1 MKQLLL
7 SRRTGL
13 LLALFLSSSV
23 VTVAAPRSLEQARR
37 EAVQVMRGSEV
48 GNGHKGTVT
57 TMADATPQLVYVK
70 EKRGND
76 EAYYYVFSPK
86 RGKGYAI
93 VSGDDRMPAI
103 VGYSTNGTYDADNL
117 PPNMVSFMQAYEEFM
132 DSATDEQLQQVTEER
147 ERVAAE
153 RTSVEPFI
161 KTEWDQGMPYNGK
174 CPEYVQGIKSVTGCV
189 ATAVAQ
195 ILGKYRYPSALLA
208 DIPAYTTAYGIKMD
222 EVKAGDIYDWD
233 NMLDTYNGSETETQ
247 KEAVAKL
254 MLHIGCAV
262 KMNYGPSSSA
272 AVTAELFTKYFGMDK
287 ELTRQVTR
295 SSYDFATWDAI
306 LYKEMHEER
315 PVLYDGQSAGG
326 GHAFVVNGY
335 KDGLYYVNWG
345 WSGYCDGYFDITVLN
360 PHNNSGIG
368 ASSTE
373 DGYSS
378 VNTMIIGIAPDNGV
392 EDKREWASILSYEP
406 LTMNGKVDKGVIT
419 GTVNIT
425 PLNSCLNGKTY
436 VGVGYRDKDG
446 NIVNVTSNPIS
457 FDSENYGHNSGR
469 IAYLPV
475 TLLISRQKQ
484 ELFLIESD
492 DQTVWTPCLN
502 AVNTSLLVWVE
513 NGKLQ
518 TSNKVSSL
526 SATVGLASENTEG
539 TSGTN
544 NSISVA
550 VSNNSD
556 KEFYNKVYVWVT
568 DDATAT
574 PDNVTEFDYSSGMT
588 VLEGETKAL
597 TFNYAPNK
605 AGTYYFW
612 VLANMESN
620 SSKLTPIGS
629 NSITFATS
637 EAPILSIE
645 SIKCVNASGDKVYA
659 NYRSSLFEMDIIK
672 SLKAEYV
679 INIKNAGGA
688 YSGEFV
694 VYKDNYTQLSRLVE
708 KRTLDIAANA
718 TSSFTYT
725 LDGSIGDVYAIS
737 IQSTGANLA
746 GMTDNLYNIM
756 DVNGNSSVVCLPNF
770 ALCYFAGDPDNVN
783 SVAVDGDVLTATGG
797 AGCITLKANADTK
810 VYIATAGG
818 AFVRTVTMSAG
829 EQTTVNLP
837 AGMYI
842 VNKNKVVV
850 R

>member
-1 MKQLLL
+1 MRQLLL

-13 LLALFLSSSV
+13 LLALFLSSSI

-70 EKRGND
+70 EKRSND

-86 RGKGYAI
+86 KGKGYAI

-103 VGYSTNGTYDADNL
+103 VGYSSNGTYDADKL

-132 DSATDEQLQQVTEER
+132 DSATDEQLQQVAEER
-147 ERVAAE
+147 ERVASE

-195 ILGKYRYPSALLA
+195 ILGRYRYPSALQA
-208 DIPAYTTAYGIKMD
+208 DIPAYTTAYGINMD
-222 EVKAGDIYDWD
+222 EVKAGEIYDWD
-233 NMLDTYNGSETETQ
+233 NMLDTYNGSETEVQ

-287 ELTRQVTR
+287 ELIRQLTR

-360 PHNNSGIG
+360 PYNNSGIG

-392 EDKREWASILSYEP
+392 VDKREWASISSYAQ
-406 LTMNGKVDKGVIT
+406 LTVNGKVENGNIT

-446 NIVNVTSNPIS
+446 NIVNVTSKPRTI
-457 FDSENYGHNSGR
+457 DSKDLGYNYYFTTSLNFT
-469 IAYLPV
+469 LPV
-475 TLLISRQKQ
+475 SEQKQ
-484 ELFLIESD
+484 ELFMIESED
-492 DQTVWTPCLN
+492 MTVWTQCLN
-502 AVNTSLLVWVE
+502 AVNTSIMVWVE
-513 NGKLQ
+513 NGRLQ
-518 TSNKVSSL
+518 TAYKASSL
-526 SATVGLASENTEG
+526 TATVGLTSENTEG
-539 TSGTN
+539 TAGTN

-597 TFNYAPNK
+597 IFNYAPNK

-612 VLANMESN
+612 VLANMEPN
-620 SSKLTPIGS
+620 SSKLTSIGS

-645 SIKCVNASGDKVYA
+645 SIECVNASGDKIYA
-659 NYRSSLFEMDIIK
+659 PYNSLQFEMDVVK
-672 SLKAEYV
+672 GLKAEFV
-679 INIKNAGGA
+679 ISIKNAGGA
-688 YSGEFV
+688 YSGEFSV
-694 VYKDNYTQLSRLVE
+694 CKYGYTGAYWLEE
-708 KRTLDIAANA
+708 KHTLDIAANA

-725 LDGSIGDVYAIS
+725 LEGNVGDVYGIMIA
-737 IQSTGANLA
+737 GNNVGLA
-746 GMTDNLYNIM
+746 GMTGNLCNVK
-756 DVNGNSSVVCLPNF
+756 DVDGSSYIYLLPDY
-770 ALCYFAGDPDNVN
+770 ALCYLAGDPDGVN

-797 AGCITLKANADTK
+797 AGCITLKSNADTK